1 MHCAI
6 AMIPVVCRQ
15 RTAKS
20 FPLSSSCCH
29 KYSCATRNRSACST
43 FCLLFVISF
52 IVVCKHARCTMRTS
66 TAHPPCHPATHDDTT
81 AQRRQPAN
89 HPCRNTTATFTLA
102 RIPFRFISARS
113 PLASVPLQVGCLPQR
128 VRTEPDRQRFFC
140 CVVGINLHPFRCLMT
155 NNFLRLF
162 SIRRNFPR
170 CICGS
175 LSRSKK
181 TDLEHT
187 IWQPFGGIV
196 SFWEKSPPPKRC
208 LK

>member
-43 FCLLFVISF
+43 FCLLFYFFHCRLQTCAVHDAHVAYSDN
-52 IVVCKHARCTMRTS
+52 

-89 HPCRNTTATFTLA
+89 HPCRNTTATLTLA

-113 PLASVPLQVGCLPQR
+113 PLASVPLTSRLPPPAG
-128 VRTEPDRQRFFC
+128 PDGARPPKVFC
-140 CVVGINLHPFRCLMT
+140 CVVGINLHPFRFLMT
-155 NNFLRLF
+155 NHFLRLF
-162 SIRRNFPR
+162 STRRNFPR

-181 TDLEHT
+181 L
-187 IWQPFGGIV
+187 I
-196 SFWEKSPPPKRC
+196 
-208 LK
+208 

>member
-66 TAHPPCHPATHDDTT
+66 PTVTTPPTRPPCLPATHDDTT

-89 HPCRNTTATFTLA
+89 HPCRNTTATLTLA

-113 PLASVPLQVGCLPQR
+113 PLASVPLTSRLPPPSGSGR
-128 VRTEPDRQRFFC
+128 SPTAKGFFC

-175 LSRSKK
+175 LSRSKN
-181 TDLEHT
+181 
-187 IWQPFGGIV
+187 
-196 SFWEKSPPPKRC
+196 
-208 LK
+208 